1 MRVQKGNIVDSQPGI
16 VVIGGASLDIKGR
29 LRGPFRPGTSNAAT
43 IQISIGGVGR
53 NIAENLARLGTPV
66 SLIAA
71 VCADDFGRAIVQ
83 HTTAAG
89 VDTSTLITTCNQ
101 RSASYIA
108 MLGHDGSLLGG
119 LDDSNAARAIEP
131 AHIEAQAALL
141 QHADMV
147 VIDANLSRSTVN
159 TVLDLCDAADV
170 PVAFEPVAYNL
181 AERFTDV
188 LDRFYLV
195 TPNELEAEALTG
207 ITVHDVETATAA
219 AQKLVADGVDIALV
233 TLAQQGFVY
242 ASMDEVGHVPAPPV
256 DIVDPTGAGDALAA
270 VVIYALT
277 NEIPLGEAIYLGQI
291 AATVTLRSPET
302 VAPELSLE
310 YLYAQLEL

>member
-1 MRVQKGNIVDSQPGI
+1 MDKQPQI

-89 VDTSTLITTCNQ
+89 VDTSAMITTCDQ
-101 RSASYIA
+101 HSASYIA

-131 AHIEAQAALL
+131 THIEAHAALL
-141 QHADMV
+141 QTADMV
-147 VIDANLSRSTVN
+147 VIDANLSRSTVAK
-159 TVLDLCDAADV
+159 VLDVCDAADV

-181 AERFTDV
+181 AERFTHV

-207 ITVHDVETATAA
+207 ITVHDVPTATAA
-219 AQKLVADGVDIALV
+219 SQKLVAGGVDIALV

-242 ASMDEVGHVPAPPV
+242 ASVDEVGHVPAQPV
-256 DIVDPTGAGDALAA
+256 EIVDPTGAGDALAA

-277 NEIPLGEAIYLGQI
+277 NDIPLGEAIYLGQI
-291 AATVTLRSPET
+291 AATMTLQSPET